1 MLATGEGAAPLL
13 EDIAIAGK
21 GRFYAGTDLEQVP
34 QIMAEEAVI
43 ASRNFITEGE
53 FLPEVDSDDDV
64 VAPLTESPPLFGY
77 VATTAKG
84 QATHAAAHRA
94 RPRPAAGHVAGRAR
108 PGVELDERRHRLVGG
123 VVVVGRL
130 RRLLVPAS

>member
-13 EDIAIAGK
+13 EDIAIAGN

-53 FLPEVDSDDDV
+53 FLPEVV
-64 VAPLTESPPLFGY
+64 
-77 VATTAKG
+77 
-84 QATHAAAHRA
+84 
-94 RPRPAAGHVAGRAR
+94 
-108 PGVELDERRHRLVGG
+108 ERR
-123 VVVVGRL
+123 
-130 RRLLVPAS
+130 RRRRRR